1 VIALAEP
8 APLDQWRHRFGGRR
22 RQYARPR
29 PAAALG
35 YLTNGPVVAGL
46 IEIQKL
52 VLVVLYDEPDDHGRL
67 ALRLAGFCGA
77 AVPWGVKWGGPEQSK
92 FFKNLCLQPMPEA
105 REARADLASTDLVRL
120 GLHLDR
126 ELERHVRYRRRGK
139 PQQLQLPRVWAGF
152 RGADARTLTGD
163 GPELA
168 AHCRQT
174 GRTASDL
181 LQNSCRDHFGLK
193 LLPLE
198 WTSHHWQQVAAVFA
212 DLENFPRRQV
222 FSLQHRP
229 EELLGYHGAAEHDF
243 YESRF
248 RRPLGSPGVRRGSCD
263 ALPAAS

>member
-1 VIALAEP
+1 MIALAEP
-8 APLDQWRHRFGGRR
+8 TPLDQWRHRFGGRR

-35 YLTNGPVVAGL
+35 YLTNGPVVEGL

-77 AVPWGVKWGGPEQSK
+77 AVPWGVKWGGPEQSR
-92 FFKNLCLQPMPEA
+92 FFKNLCLQPRPEA
-105 REARADLASTDLVRL
+105 RGARADLASTDLVRL
-120 GLHLDR
+120 GLQLDR
-126 ELERHVRYRRRGK
+126 ELERHVRYHRRRT
-139 PQQLQLPRVWAGF
+139 PQPVQLPRVWAGF
-152 RGADARTLTGD
+152 RPDSRTITGD

-168 AHCRQT
+168 AHCRKT

-193 LLPLE
+193 ILPLE
-198 WTSHHWQQVAAVFA
+198 WTSHQWQQMAAVFA

-229 EELLGYHGAAEHDF
+229 EDLLGYHGAAEHDF
-243 YESRF
+243 YWSRF
-248 RRPLGSPGVRRGSCD
+248 RAPSRSPGVRPASCG
-263 ALPAAS
+263 ALLAAS